1 MSPKK
6 HSLFPKLNLPK
17 LFLLLVSILATL
29 ALLSCQQAAPP
40 TNLAETAAT
49 PAPVERGAKAA
60 PTDLEALSD
69 RLVVQVAGVKE
80 GEIVFINGGVRDM
93 ELLENLSTD
102 VRKVGAFPMVT
113 IGSDRMVKKY
123 YEEVPEKYDSQP
135 PDLELKLATMPAVA
149 FTIDT
154 NDADNLTEGIA
165 PARLAAVGKASAP
178 VGDLYLKRNVRRIE
192 IGNNLYPTAFRAK
205 RFGMSQDDLA
215 KTFWEAV
222 NADYSAIQATGEK
235 VKTELSTGKEVHITN
250 PNGTDLKVKIEG
262 RPFFVSD
269 GIISADD
276 VKKGGPAVAVYIPA
290 GEVFC
295 SAVPGTA
302 EGKVVESQTFFR
314 GKEVNNLTLTFVAGK
329 LTEMTGSGPGFADL
343 KASYDANGE
352 GKELFGFVD
361 FGINPNLKIWP
372 MSKVGNWVQSGM
384 VTVGIGNNT
393 WAGGDNKTPYGLTN
407 YLPGS
412 TVTVDGKTVVEAGV
426 LKL

>member
-1 MSPKK
+1 MPRNLSPR
-6 HSLFPKLNLPK
+6 K
-17 LFLLLVSILATL
+17 LFLLFVSIVVTL

-40 TNLAETAAT
+40 TNLAESRAT
-49 PAPVERGAKAA
+49 PMETALKAA
-60 PTDLEALSD
+60 PTDLEQLSN
-69 RLVVQVAGVKE
+69 RLVTDVAGIKE
-80 GEIVFINGGVRDM
+80 GEIVFINGAVRDL
-93 ELLENLSTD
+93 ELLENLNTD
-102 VRKVGAFPMVT
+102 ARKVGAFPIVT
-113 IGSDRMVKKY
+113 IGSDRMFKKY
-123 YEEVPEKYDSQP
+123 YEEVPEKYDSQT
-135 PDLELKLATMPAVA
+135 PDLDLKLATLPDVA
-149 FTIDT
+149 ITIDT

-165 PARLAAVGKASAP
+165 PARLAAVGKANAP
-178 VGDLYLKRNVRRIE
+178 VGELYLKRNVRRVE
-192 IGNNLYPTAFRAK
+192 IGNNLYPTAYRAK
-205 RFGMSQDDLA
+205 RFGMSQDDLT

-222 NADYSAIQATGEK
+222 NTDYSAIQATGEK
-235 VKTELSTGKEVHITN
+235 VRTELSTGKEVHITN
-250 PNGTDLKVKIEG
+250 TNGTDLKVKIEG
-262 RPFFVSD
+262 RQFFVSD

-393 WAGGDNKTPYGLTN
+393 WAGGDNKVSYAMTN

-412 TVTVDGKTVVEAGV
+412 TVTVDGKTVVENGV

>member
-1 MSPKK
+1 MPRNLSPR
-6 HSLFPKLNLPK
+6 K
-17 LFLLLVSILATL
+17 LFLLFVSIVVTL

-40 TNLAETAAT
+40 TNLAESRAT
-49 PAPVERGAKAA
+49 PMETALKAA
-60 PTDLEALSD
+60 PTDLEQLSN
-69 RLVVQVAGVKE
+69 RLVTDVAGIKE
-80 GEIVFINGGVRDM
+80 GEIVFINGAVRDL
-93 ELLENLSTD
+93 ELLENLNTD
-102 VRKVGAFPMVT
+102 ARKVGAFPIVT
-113 IGSDRMVKKY
+113 IGSDRMFKKY
-123 YEEVPEKYDSQP
+123 YEEVPEKYDSQT
-135 PDLELKLATMPAVA
+135 PDLDLKLATLPDVA
-149 FTIDT
+149 ITIDT

-165 PARLAAVGKASAP
+165 PARLAAVGKANAP

-192 IGNNLYPTAFRAK
+192 IGNNLYPTAYRAK
-205 RFGMSQDDLA
+205 RFGMSQDDLT

-235 VKTELSTGKEVHITN
+235 VRTELSTGKEVHITN
-250 PNGTDLKVKIEG
+250 TNGTDLKVKIEG
-262 RPFFVSD
+262 RQFFVSD

-393 WAGGDNKTPYGLTN
+393 WAGGDNKVSYGMTN

-412 TVTVDGKTVVEAGV
+412 TVTVDGKTVVENGV

>member
-1 MSPKK
+1 MSRK
-6 HSLFPKLNLPK
+6 LFPRNARTV
-17 LFLLLVSILATL
+17 FVSTAAVVLIALAF
-29 ALLSCQQAAPP
+29 AACQPSSAPP
-40 TNLAETAAT
+40 TNVAESTATPMETAQ
-49 PAPVERGAKAA
+49 KAA
-60 PTDLEALSD
+60 PTDLEQLSN
-69 RLVVQVAGVKE
+69 RLVTQVAGVKE
-80 GEIVFINGGVRDM
+80 GEIVFINGAVRDL
-93 ELLENLSTD
+93 ELLENLNTD
-102 VRKVGAFPMVT
+102 VRKAGAFPLLT
-113 IGSDRMVKKY
+113 IGSDRIFKKY
-123 YEEVPEKYDSQP
+123 FEEVPDKYDSQP
-135 PDLELKLATMPAVA
+135 PDLDLKLATLPAVA
-149 FTIDT
+149 ITIDT
-154 NDADNLTEGIA
+154 NESDTVAEGI
-165 PARLAAVGKASAP
+165 PSERLAAVGKANAP
-178 VGDLYLKRNVRRIE
+178 VGDLYLKRNVRRVE
-192 IGNNLYPTAFRAK
+192 IGNNLYPTPYRAK
-205 RFGMSQDDLA
+205 RFGMSLDALA

-235 VKTELSTGKEVHITN
+235 VRNDLATGKEVHITN

-295 SAVPGTA
+295 SVVPGTA
-302 EGKVVESQTFFR
+302 SGKVVESQTFFR
-314 GKEVNNLTLTFVAGK
+314 GKEVTNLTLTFVAGK

-343 KASYDANGE
+343 KASYDANPE

-372 MSKVGNWVQSGM
+372 TSKLGNWVQSGM

-393 WAGGDNKTPYGLTN
+393 WAGGDNKVSYGLTN

-412 TVTVDGKTVVEAGV
+412 TVTVDGKAVVEAGV